1 MKLLNYV
8 LWLVA
13 IILSFY
19 LLVIGKNLLIPLILA
34 LFLWYLINVLT
45 VVFGHFSIG
54 GKHLPSS
61 LSFVLSLLA
70 IILVLSTT
78 VNLITNNITQ
88 VVNEASAYQ
97 DRLDSLIVKGYKLLQ
112 LHRLSPDDEGSLPT
126 MNRDSL
132 FGERDSL
139 AAGHEAGLVFE
150 ESIDGTNLVQPRFPS
165 IDELVRELKFAQII
179 SKIAGV
185 LTDFLSSAGIVT
197 IYLIFLFIEQRY
209 FKKKLAALV
218 PDIKRRD
225 EIFKILDQIGH
236 DTRMYVGIK
245 TLVSLMTSLFSYLVM
260 RLIGLD
266 FAEFWAFLIFIL
278 NFIPFIGSIIATILP
293 ATLALIQF
301 TTFTPFFIV
310 AGGVTLVQ
318 FIVANLIE
326 PRLMGHSL
334 NLSPLVIFLSLA
346 LWGALW
352 GIAGMFLC
360 VPLTVIIVIVL
371 SYFPQTRPIAIVLS
385 KDGRMRA

>member
-1 MKLLNYV
+1 
-8 LWLVA
+8 
-13 IILSFY
+13 
-19 LLVIGKNLLIPLILA
+19 
-34 LFLWYLINVLT
+34 
-45 VVFGHFSIG
+45 
-54 GKHLPSS
+54 
-61 LSFVLSLLA
+61 
-70 IILVLSTT
+70 
-78 VNLITNNITQ
+78 
-88 VVNEASAYQ
+88 
-97 DRLDSLIVKGYKLLQ
+97 
-112 LHRLSPDDEGSLPT
+112 
-126 MNRDSL
+126 
-132 FGERDSL
+132 
-139 AAGHEAGLVFE
+139 
-150 ESIDGTNLVQPRFPS
+150 
-165 IDELVRELKFAQII
+165 
-179 SKIAGV
+179 
-185 LTDFLSSAGIVT
+185 
-197 IYLIFLFIEQRY
+197 
-209 FKKKLAALV
+209 
-218 PDIKRRD
+218 
-225 EIFKILDQIGH
+225 
-236 DTRMYVGIK
+236 MYVGIK